1 MIVAHAQRAAMIGA
15 KMTALTTALVSAMFA
30 AYASGIFTGGDS
42 AALGQRLVAAV
53 PFGLLVGALAGLAVF
68 GIIGVGVAL
77 LGVKRVGWTF
87 VYSVFGTILA
97 AIAVQPAVTWL
108 AGNATEVLA
117 VPAGAA
123 AITALAALTG
133 FLSGILVARG
143 LKDGTDV

>member
-1 MIVAHAQRAAMIGA
+1 MNVAHAQRAAMIGA

-53 PFGLLVGALAGLAVF
+53 PFGLLVGALAGLVVF

-87 VYSVFGTILA
+87 VYAVFGTLLA
-97 AIAVQPAVTWL
+97 AFAVQPAVTWI
-108 AGNATEVLA
+108 ASIATDVFA

-123 AITALAALTG
+123 VITALAALIG
-133 FLSGILVARG
+133 CLSGILVARG
-143 LKDGTDV
+143 LKDGPDV